1 MNPWIIHVK
10 AFRAANPT
18 VSYKDCL
25 KQAKATYVSPK
36 TGASRGRIIGKDL
49 DLKKA
54 TTKEFGLE
62 MRKGAGIFG
71 SIMDV
76 GLDVALGPLAVVP
89 FLDPRNMVKAGQ
101 IMGEH
106 QTTNEGRAEQDR
118 RLLKTLTGIK
128 IGGGIASDVWKK
140 GKAFIKKNPKL
151 LLKAAAEVKKV
162 IDSPN
167 KIKAIT
173 HKLNQFITAAIK

>member
-62 MRKGAGIFG
+62 MRKGAGASKKKKQKGGFISTPFG
-71 SIMDV
+71 NFN
-76 GLDVALGPLAVVP
+76 P
-89 FLDPRNMVKAGQ
+89 FL
-101 IMGEH
+101 
-106 QTTNEGRAEQDR
+106 
-118 RLLKTLTGIK
+118 
-128 IGGGIASDVWKK
+128 
-140 GKAFIKKNPKL
+140 
-151 LLKAAAEVKKV
+151 
-162 IDSPN
+162 
-167 KIKAIT
+167 
-173 HKLNQFITAAIK
+173 

>member
-25 KQAKATYVSPK
+25 KQAKLTYVSPTK
-36 TGASRGRIIGKDL
+36 GAGASKK
-49 DLKKA
+49 KKA
-54 TTKEFGLE
+54 
-62 MRKGAGIFG
+62 GAGIFG

-89 FLDPRNMVKAGQ
+89 FLDPRQMYKAGQ
-101 IMGEH
+101 IMGEK

-151 LLKAAAEVKKV
+151 LLKAAEEVKKV

-173 HKLNQFITAAIK
+173 DKLNQFITDAIKQKGGFISTPFGNFNPFL